1 MENNFRKIFSELE
14 DYRNQND
21 SISSQIER
29 TEKAKRSSENS
40 FYEIQQKIS
49 DLNKRTTRDGANK
62 ARLESELKK
71 TKE

>member
-1 MENNFRKIFSELE
+1 MTLSHLK
-14 DYRNQND
+14 
-21 SISSQIER
+21 IER

>member
-1 MENNFRKIFSELE
+1 LKKENRSLNDEIEQEKISRTNMENNFRKIFSELE

-40 FYEIQQKIS
+40 FYEIQQKNIRF
-49 DLNKRTTRDGANK
+49 K
-62 ARLESELKK
+62 
-71 TKE
+71 